1 LLDERCKAKAFMPLE
16 IVLAAVAGLIVLATL
31 SAFISGIE
39 TALFSIKEWRLHRW
53 RKQDPKGVEQ
63 YEGLMKKPRE
73 VLSVILL
80 VDTLTNILLIVLTV
94 AIARSI
100 AIPFPYWVKTL
111 FLFTLIVI
119 ACDLVPKMLA
129 LRDPFRFARQ
139 AIMFLHVSLPVFGP
153 LSRVSQRTS
162 EMIAGFFLPAKP
174 ERVEQ
179 FNDEELIALV
189 ELSAEQGQL
198 RADEQEMIEAI
209 IKLGNKLVKDCMT
222 PRVDA
227 FFISDSM
234 TNEEVIQQLRVKRR
248 SRVPIFGDSPD
259 EILGILDVKAFLADP
274 SEHYSEKVDVPSF
287 VPETM
292 RALDLLRAFLKHPQR
307 LAIVIDEFGGTEG
320 VVNIGDI
327 LDEILAEV
335 APRGGEELYLEEL
348 GNGNWLACGSVR
360 LEDLEEALHLDFAT
374 EEFDTLNGLIFNR
387 LGYVPRAGEKVQ
399 VPPLDLEVRESTRRR
414 VVEVKLR
421 RLEKKEAAKAA

>member
-1 LLDERCKAKAFMPLE
+1 MQAEGLMPLD
-16 IVLAAVAGLIVLATL
+16 LALVAVAGLIILAVL

-39 TALFSIKEWRLHRW
+39 TALFSIREWRLHRW
-53 RKQDPKGVEQ
+53 RKQDPKRVEQ
-63 YEGLMKKPRE
+63 FERLMKNPRE

-80 VDTLTNILLIVLTV
+80 VDTIVNILLIILTV
-94 AIARSI
+94 AIVRSI
-100 AIPFPYWVKTL
+100 TIPVPYWVKTL
-111 FLFTLIVI
+111 FLFALIVV

-139 AIMFLHVSLPVFGP
+139 AIMLMRLLLPFFGP
-153 LSRVSQRTS
+153 LSRLTQRAS
-162 EMIAGFFLPAKP
+162 ELIASFFLPTKP
-174 ERVEQ
+174 ERAEQ

-209 IKLGNKLVKDCMT
+209 IKLGNKSVKDCMT

-234 TNEEVIQQLRVKRR
+234 TNEDVIQQLRIKRR
-248 SRVPIFGDSPD
+248 ARVPVFGDSPD

-274 SEHYSEKVDVPSF
+274 SEHYAEKVDVPSF

-320 VVNIGDI
+320 VVTMSDI
-327 LDEILAEV
+327 LDEILADV
-335 APRGGEELYLEEL
+335 APRGDEELYLEEL
-348 GNGNWLACGSVR
+348 GNGVWLACGSVR
-360 LEDLEEALHLDFAT
+360 LDDLEEALHLDFDT

-387 LGYVPRAGEKVQ
+387 LGYVPRSGEKVQ
-399 VPPLDLEVRESTRRR
+399 VPPLDLEVRQSTRRR

-421 RLEKKEAAKAA
+421 RLEKKEAAQAA

>member
-1 LLDERCKAKAFMPLE
+1 MQADAFMPFE
-16 IVLAAVAGLIVLATL
+16 LALVAVAGLLILAII
-31 SAFISGIE
+31 SAFLSGIE
-39 TALFSIKEWRLHRW
+39 TALFSIKDWRLHRW

-63 YEGLMKKPRE
+63 YERLMKKPRE

-80 VDTLTNILLIVLTV
+80 VDTFVNIVLIVLTV

-100 AIPFPYWVKTL
+100 AIPSPYWVKIL
-111 FLFTLIVI
+111 FLFALIVI
-119 ACDLVPKMLA
+119 VCDLVPKMLA

-139 AIMFLHVSLPVFGP
+139 AVTLLQMLLPIFGP
-153 LSRVSQRTS
+153 VSRISLRAS
-162 EMIAGFFLPAKP
+162 EVIANFFLSTKP

-179 FNDEELIALV
+179 FDDEELIALV

-209 IKLGNKLVKDCMT
+209 IKLGNKSVKDCMT

-227 FFISDSM
+227 FFISDSA
-234 TNEEVIQQLRVKRR
+234 TNEEVIQQLRTKRR
-248 SRVPIFGDSPD
+248 ARVPVFGESPD
-259 EILGILDVKAFLADP
+259 EILGILDVKSFLADP
-274 SEHYSEKVDVPSF
+274 SEHYAEKVGVPSF

-292 RALDLLRAFLKHPQR
+292 RALDLLRAFLRHPQR

-320 VVNIGDI
+320 VVTLGDI

-335 APRGGEELYLEEL
+335 APRGDEELYLEEL
-348 GNGNWLACGSVR
+348 GNGAWLASGSVR
-360 LEDLEEALHLDFAT
+360 LDDLEEALHIDFHT

-387 LGYVPRAGEKVQ
+387 LGYVPRPGETVQ
-399 VPPLDLEVRESTRRR
+399 VPPLELEVRQSSRRR

-421 RLEKKEAAKAA
+421 RLEQKEAVEAR

>member
-1 LLDERCKAKAFMPLE
+1 MQAEGLMPLD
-16 IVLAAVAGLIVLATL
+16 LALVAVAGLIILAVL
-31 SAFISGIE
+31 SAFLSGIE
-39 TALFSIKEWRLHRW
+39 TALFSIREWRLHRW
-53 RKQDPKGVEQ
+53 RKEDPKRVEQ
-63 YEGLMKKPRE
+63 FERLMKNPRE

-80 VDTLTNILLIVLTV
+80 VDTIVNILLIILTV
-94 AIARSI
+94 AIVASI
-100 AIPFPYWVKTL
+100 TIPVPHSVKTL
-111 FLFTLIVI
+111 FLFALIVV

-139 AIMFLHVSLPVFGP
+139 AIMLLRLLLPVFGP
-153 LSRVSQRTS
+153 LSRLTQRAS
-162 EMIAGFFLPAKP
+162 EVIASFFLPTKP
-174 ERVEQ
+174 ERAEQ
-179 FNDEELIALV
+179 FDDEELIALV
-189 ELSAEQGQL
+189 ALSAEQGQL

-209 IKLGNKLVKDCMT
+209 IKLGNKSVKDCMT

-234 TNEEVIQQLRVKRR
+234 TNEDVIQRLRIKRR
-248 SRVPIFGDSPD
+248 ARVPVFGDSPD

-274 SEHYSEKVDVPSF
+274 SEHYAEKVDVPSF

-320 VVNIGDI
+320 VVTMSDI
-327 LDEILAEV
+327 LDEILADV
-335 APRGGEELYLEEL
+335 APRGDEELYLEEL
-348 GNGNWLACGSVR
+348 GNGAWLACGSVR
-360 LEDLEEALHLDFAT
+360 LEDLEEALNLDFDT

-387 LGYVPRAGEKVQ
+387 LGYVPRSGEKVQ
-399 VPPLDLEVRESTRRR
+399 VPPLDLEVRQSTRRR

-421 RLEKKEAAKAA
+421 RLEKKEAAQAA

>member
-1 LLDERCKAKAFMPLE
+1 
-16 IVLAAVAGLIVLATL
+16 L
-31 SAFISGIE
+31 SAFVSGIE
-39 TALFSIKEWRLHRW
+39 TALFSIREWRLHRW
-53 RKQDPKGVEQ
+53 RKEDPKRVEQ
-63 YEGLMKKPRE
+63 FERLMKNPRE

-80 VDTLTNILLIVLTV
+80 VDTIVNILLIVLTV
-94 AIARSI
+94 AIVRSI
-100 AIPFPYWVKTL
+100 TIPVPYWVKTL
-111 FLFTLIVI
+111 FLFALIVI

-129 LRDPFRFARQ
+129 LREPFQFARQ
-139 AIMFLHVSLPVFGP
+139 AIMLLGLLLPIFGP
-153 LSRVSQRTS
+153 LSRLTQRAS
-162 EMIAGFFLPAKP
+162 EVIASFFLQTKP
-174 ERVEQ
+174 ERAEQ

-209 IKLGNKLVKDCMT
+209 IKLGNKSVKDCMT

-234 TNEEVIQQLRVKRR
+234 TNEDVIQQLRIKRR
-248 SRVPIFGDSPD
+248 ARVPVFGDSPD

-274 SEHYSEKVDVPSF
+274 SEHYAEKVDVPSF

-320 VVNIGDI
+320 VVTMSDI
-327 LDEILAEV
+327 LDEILADV
-335 APRGGEELYLEEL
+335 APRGDEELYLEEL
-348 GNGNWLACGSVR
+348 GNGAWLACGSVR
-360 LEDLEEALHLDFAT
+360 LEDLEEALHLDFDT

-387 LGYVPRAGEKVQ
+387 LGYVPHSGEKVQ
-399 VPPLDLEVRESTRRR
+399 VPPLDLEVRQSTRRR

-421 RLEKKEAAKAA
+421 RLEKKEAAQAA

>member
-1 LLDERCKAKAFMPLE
+1 MPLE
-16 IVLAAVAGLIVLATL
+16 LTLVAVVVLVILAVV

-39 TALFSIKEWRLHRW
+39 TALFAIREWRLHRW

-63 YEGLMKKPRE
+63 YESMMKKPRE

-80 VDTLTNILLIVLTV
+80 VDTLANILLILITV

-111 FLFTLIVI
+111 FLFALIVI

-139 AIMFLHVSLPVFGP
+139 AVMLLQVLLPLFGP
-153 LSRVSQRTS
+153 VSRISQRAS
-162 EMIAGFFLPAKP
+162 EVIASFFLSTKP

-179 FNDEELIALV
+179 FDDEELIALV

-209 IKLGNKLVKDCMT
+209 IKLGNKSVKDCMT

-227 FFISDSM
+227 FFISDSS
-234 TNEEVIQQLRVKRR
+234 TNEEVIQQLRIKRR
-248 SRVPIFGDSPD
+248 ARVPVFGESPD

-274 SEHYSEKVDVPSF
+274 SEHYTEKLGVPSF

-320 VVNIGDI
+320 VVTLGDI

-335 APRGGEELYLEEL
+335 APRGDEGLYLEEL
-348 GNGNWLACGSVR
+348 GNGAWLASGSVR
-360 LEDLEEALHLDFAT
+360 LEDLEEALNVDFDT

-387 LGYVPRAGEKVQ
+387 LGYVPRSGESVQ
-399 VPPLDLEVRESTRRR
+399 VPPLDLEVRQSNRRR

-421 RLEKKEAAKAA
+421 RMEKKEAAKAA

>member
-1 LLDERCKAKAFMPLE
+1 MQAEGLMPLD
-16 IVLAAVAGLIVLATL
+16 LALVAVAGLIILAIL

-39 TALFSIKEWRLHRW
+39 TALFSIREWRLHRW
-53 RKQDPKGVEQ
+53 RKQDPKRVEQ
-63 YEGLMKKPRE
+63 FERLMKNPRE

-80 VDTLTNILLIVLTV
+80 VDTIVNILLIILTV
-94 AIARSI
+94 AIVRSI
-100 AIPFPYWVKTL
+100 TIPVPYWVKTL
-111 FLFTLIVI
+111 FLFALIVV

-139 AIMFLHVSLPVFGP
+139 AIMLMRLLLPFFGP
-153 LSRVSQRTS
+153 LSRLTQRAS
-162 EMIAGFFLPAKP
+162 ELIASFFLPTKP
-174 ERVEQ
+174 ERAEQ

-198 RADEQEMIEAI
+198 RGDEQEMIEAI
-209 IKLGNKLVKDCMT
+209 IKLGNKSVNDCMT

-234 TNEEVIQQLRVKRR
+234 TNEDVIQQLRIKRR
-248 SRVPIFGDSPD
+248 ARVPVFGDSPD

-274 SEHYSEKVDVPSF
+274 SEHYAEKVDVPSF

-320 VVNIGDI
+320 VVSMSDI
-327 LDEILAEV
+327 LDEILADV
-335 APRGGEELYLEEL
+335 APRGDEELYLEEL
-348 GNGNWLACGSVR
+348 GNGAWLACGSVR
-360 LEDLEEALHLDFAT
+360 LEDLEEALHLDFDT

-387 LGYVPRAGEKVQ
+387 LGYVPRSGEKVQ
-399 VPPLDLEVRESTRRR
+399 VPPLDLEVRQSTRRR

-421 RLEKKEAAKAA
+421 RLEKKEAAQAA

>member
-1 LLDERCKAKAFMPLE
+1 MQAEGLMPLD
-16 IVLAAVAGLIVLATL
+16 LALVAVAALIILAVL

-39 TALFSIKEWRLHRW
+39 TALFSIREWRLHRW
-53 RKQDPKGVEQ
+53 RKQDPKRVEQ
-63 YEGLMKKPRE
+63 FERLMKNPRE

-80 VDTLTNILLIVLTV
+80 VDTIVNILLIILTV
-94 AIARSI
+94 AIVRSI
-100 AIPFPYWVKTL
+100 TIPVPYWVKTL
-111 FLFTLIVI
+111 FLFALIVV
-119 ACDLVPKMLA
+119 ACDLVPKVLA

-139 AIMFLHVSLPVFGP
+139 AILLLRFLLPLFGP
-153 LSRVSQRTS
+153 LSRLTQRAS
-162 EMIAGFFLPAKP
+162 ELIASFFLPTKA
-174 ERVEQ
+174 ERAEQ

-198 RADEQEMIEAI
+198 RTDEQEMIEAI
-209 IKLGNKLVKDCMT
+209 IKLGNKSVKDCMT

-227 FFISDSM
+227 FFINDSM
-234 TNEEVIQQLRVKRR
+234 TNEEVIQQLQIKRR
-248 SRVPIFGDSPD
+248 ARVPVFGDSPD

-274 SEHYSEKVDVPSF
+274 SEHYAEKVDVPSF

-320 VVNIGDI
+320 VVTMSDI
-327 LDEILAEV
+327 LDEILADV
-335 APRGGEELYLEEL
+335 APRGDEELYLEEL
-348 GNGNWLACGSVR
+348 GNGVWLACGSVR
-360 LEDLEEALHLDFAT
+360 LDDLEEALHLDFDT

-387 LGYVPRAGEKVQ
+387 LGYVPRSGEKVQ
-399 VPPLDLEVRESTRRR
+399 VPPLDLEVRQSTRRR

-421 RLEKKEAAKAA
+421 RLEKKEAAQAA

>member
-1 LLDERCKAKAFMPLE
+1 MPLE
-16 IVLAAVAGLIVLATL
+16 LSLVAVVVLLILAAV

-39 TALFSIKEWRLHRW
+39 TALFSMKDWRLHRW
-53 RKQDPKGVEQ
+53 RKKDPKGVEQ
-63 YEGLMKKPRE
+63 YEGMMKKPRE

-80 VDTLTNILLIVLTV
+80 VDTLVNILLILLTV

-111 FLFTLIVI
+111 FLFALIVI
-119 ACDLVPKMLA
+119 VCDLVPKMLA

-139 AIMFLHVSLPVFGP
+139 AIMLLRVLLPIFGP
-153 LSRVSQRTS
+153 VSRLSQRTS
-162 EMIAGFFLPAKP
+162 EVIASFFLAAKL

-179 FNDEELIALV
+179 FDDEELIALV

-198 RADEQEMIEAI
+198 RPDEQEMIESI
-209 IKLGNKLVKDCMT
+209 IKLGNKSVKDCMT

-227 FFISDSM
+227 FFITDSL
-234 TNEEVIQQLRVKRR
+234 TNEEVIEQLRIKRR
-248 SRVPIFGDSPD
+248 ARVPVFGESPD

-274 SEHYSEKVDVPSF
+274 SEHYAEKVDVPSF

-320 VVNIGDI
+320 VVTMGDI

-335 APRGGEELYLEEL
+335 APRGDEELYLEEL
-348 GNGNWLACGSVR
+348 GNGNWRACGSVR
-360 LEDLEEALHLDFAT
+360 LEDLEEALHLDFDT

-421 RLEKKEAAKAA
+421 RMEKKEAAKAA

>member
-1 LLDERCKAKAFMPLE
+1 MQAEAFMPFELTLVSVVVLV
-16 IVLAAVAGLIVLATL
+16 ILAAV

-39 TALFSIKEWRLHRW
+39 TALFSIKDWRLHRW
-53 RKQDPKGVEQ
+53 RKKDPKGAEQ
-63 YEGLMKKPRE
+63 YERMMKKPRE
-73 VLSVILL
+73 VLSVIVL
-80 VDTLTNILLIVLTV
+80 VDTLANILLILLTV

-111 FLFTLIVI
+111 FLFALIVI
-119 ACDLVPKMLA
+119 VCDLVPKVLA
-129 LRDPFRFARQ
+129 LRDPFRFTRHSVMLLQ
-139 AIMFLHVSLPVFGP
+139 VLLPIFGP
-153 LSRVSQRTS
+153 VSRISQRAS
-162 EMIAGFFLPAKP
+162 EVIASFFLPAKP
-174 ERVEQ
+174 ESVEQ
-179 FNDEELIALV
+179 FDDDELIALV

-209 IKLGNKLVKDCMT
+209 IKLGNKSVKDCMT

-227 FFISDSM
+227 FFIDDSS
-234 TNEEVIQQLRVKRR
+234 TSEEVIQQLRIQRR
-248 SRVPIFGDSPD
+248 ARVPVFGESPD

-274 SEHYSEKVDVPSF
+274 SEHYTEKLGVPSF

-292 RALDLLRAFLKHPQR
+292 RAVDLLRAFLKHPQR

-320 VVNIGDI
+320 VVTMGDI

-335 APRGGEELYLEEL
+335 APRGDEGPYLEEL

-360 LEDLEEALHLDFAT
+360 LEDLEEALHLDFDT

-414 VVEVKLR
+414 VVEVTLR
-421 RLEKKEAAKAA
+421 RLEKKETAKAA

>member
-1 LLDERCKAKAFMPLE
+1 MQANALMPF
-16 IVLAAVAGLIVLATL
+16 VLALVAVAGLLVFAIM
-31 SAFISGIE
+31 SAFLSGIE
-39 TALFSIKEWRLHRW
+39 TALFSIKDWRLHRW

-63 YEGLMKKPRE
+63 YERLMKKPRE

-80 VDTLTNILLIVLTV
+80 VDTFVNIVLIVLTV

-100 AIPFPYWVKTL
+100 AIPFPYWVKIL
-111 FLFTLIVI
+111 FLFALTVIV
-119 ACDLVPKMLA
+119 CDLVPKMLA

-139 AIMFLHVSLPVFGP
+139 AVTLLQILLPIFGP
-153 LSRVSQRTS
+153 ISRISLRAS
-162 EMIAGFFLPAKP
+162 EVIANFFLSTKP
-174 ERVEQ
+174 EKVEQ
-179 FNDEELIALV
+179 FDDEELIALV

-209 IKLGNKLVKDCMT
+209 IKLGNKSVRDCMT

-227 FFISDSM
+227 FFISDSV
-234 TNEEVIQQLRVKRR
+234 TNEEVIQQLRTKRR
-248 SRVPIFGDSPD
+248 ARVPVFGESPD
-259 EILGILDVKAFLADP
+259 EILGILDVKSFLADP
-274 SEHYSEKVDVPSF
+274 SGHYTETLGVPSF

-292 RALDLLRAFLKHPQR
+292 RALDILRAFLKHPQR

-320 VVNIGDI
+320 VVTLGDI

-335 APRGGEELYLEEL
+335 APRGDEELYLEEL
-348 GNGNWLACGSVR
+348 GNGAWLASGSVR
-360 LEDLEEALHLDFAT
+360 LDDLEEALHIDFHT

-387 LGYVPRAGEKVQ
+387 LGYVPRSGETVR
-399 VPPLDLEVRESTRRR
+399 VPPLELEVRQSSRRR

-421 RLEKKEAAKAA
+421 RLEQKEAVAAR

>member
-1 LLDERCKAKAFMPLE
+1 MQAEGLMPLD
-16 IVLAAVAGLIVLATL
+16 LALVAVAGLVILAVI

-39 TALFSIKEWRLHRW
+39 TALFSIRDWRLLRW
-53 RKQDPKGVEQ
+53 RKQDPKRVEQ
-63 YEGLMKKPRE
+63 YERLMKKPRE

-80 VDTLTNILLIVLTV
+80 VDTIVNILLILLTI

-100 AIPFPYWVKTL
+100 TIPFPYWVKTL
-111 FLFTLIVI
+111 FLFTLIVV

-139 AIMFLHVSLPVFGP
+139 AITLLRFLLPVFGP
-153 LSRVSQRTS
+153 LSRVMQHAS
-162 EMIAGFFLPAKP
+162 ELIASFFLPSKP

-179 FNDEELIALV
+179 FDDEQLIALV

-198 RADEQEMIEAI
+198 RPDEQEMIEAI
-209 IKLGNKLVKDCMT
+209 IKLGNKSVKDCMT

-234 TNEEVIQQLRVKRR
+234 TNEDVIQQLQVKRR
-248 SRVPIFGDSPD
+248 ARVPVFGDSPD

-274 SEHYSEKVDVPSF
+274 AEHYAEKVDVPSF

-320 VVNIGDI
+320 VVTLGDI

-335 APRGGEELYLEEL
+335 APRGDEELYLEEL
-348 GNGNWLACGSVR
+348 GDGAWLACGGVR
-360 LEDLEEALHLDFAT
+360 LEDLEEALHLDFET

-387 LGYVPRAGEKVQ
+387 LGYVPRSGETVQ
-399 VPPLDLEVRESTRRR
+399 VPPLELEVRQSTRRR

-421 RLEKKEAAKAA
+421 RIENKEAAQAA

>member
-1 LLDERCKAKAFMPLE
+1 MQAEGLMPLD
-16 IVLAAVAGLIVLATL
+16 LALVAVAGLIILAIL

-39 TALFSIKEWRLHRW
+39 TALFSIREWRLHRW
-53 RKQDPKGVEQ
+53 RKQDPKRVEQ
-63 YEGLMKKPRE
+63 FERLMKNPRE

-80 VDTLTNILLIVLTV
+80 VDTIVNILLIILTV
-94 AIARSI
+94 AIVRSI
-100 AIPFPYWVKTL
+100 TIPVPYWVKTL
-111 FLFTLIVI
+111 FLFALIVV

-139 AIMFLHVSLPVFGP
+139 AIMLLRFLLPFFGP
-153 LSRVSQRTS
+153 LSRLTQRAS
-162 EMIAGFFLPAKP
+162 ELIASFFLPTKP
-174 ERVEQ
+174 ERAEQ

-209 IKLGNKLVKDCMT
+209 IKLGNKSVNDCMT

-234 TNEEVIQQLRVKRR
+234 TNEDVIQQLRIKRR
-248 SRVPIFGDSPD
+248 ARVPVFGDSPD

-274 SEHYSEKVDVPSF
+274 SEHYAEKVDVPSF

-320 VVNIGDI
+320 VVSMSDI
-327 LDEILAEV
+327 LDEILADV
-335 APRGGEELYLEEL
+335 APRGDEELYLEEL
-348 GNGNWLACGSVR
+348 GNGAWLACGSVR
-360 LEDLEEALHLDFAT
+360 LEDLEEALHLDFDT

-387 LGYVPRAGEKVQ
+387 LGYVPHSGEKVQ
-399 VPPLDLEVRESTRRR
+399 VPPLDLEVRQSTRRR

-421 RLEKKEAAKAA
+421 RLEKKEAAQAA

>member
-1 LLDERCKAKAFMPLE
+1 MQADASMPLE
-16 IVLAAVAGLIVLATL
+16 LTLLALIGLLILAIM
-31 SAFISGIE
+31 SAFLSGIE

-63 YEGLMKKPRE
+63 YERLMTKPRE

-80 VDTLTNILLIVLTV
+80 VDTFVNILLIVLTV

-100 AIPFPYWVKTL
+100 AIPFPYWIKTL
-111 FLFTLIVI
+111 FLFALIVI
-119 ACDLVPKMLA
+119 VCDLVPKMLA

-139 AIMFLHVSLPVFGP
+139 AIMLLRALLPIFGP
-153 LSRVSQRTS
+153 VSRISLSVS
-162 EMIAGFFLPAKP
+162 EIIANFFRPTKP

-179 FNDEELIALV
+179 FDDEELIALV

-198 RADEQEMIEAI
+198 RAEEQEMIEAI
-209 IKLGNKLVKDCMT
+209 IKLGNKSAKDCMT

-227 FFISDSM
+227 FFISDSL
-234 TNEEVIQQLRVKRR
+234 TNDDVSRQLQTKRR
-248 SRVPIFGDSPD
+248 ARVPVFGESPD

-274 SEHYSEKVDVPSF
+274 SENYTEKLGVPSF

-320 VVNIGDI
+320 VVTLGDI

-335 APRGGEELYLEEL
+335 APRGDEELYLEEL
-348 GNGNWLACGSVR
+348 GNDTWLASGSVR
-360 LEDLEEALHLDFAT
+360 LEDLEEALHVDFAT
-374 EEFDTLNGLIFNR
+374 QDFDTLNGLIFNR
-387 LGYVPRAGEKVQ
+387 LGYVPRPGETVR
-399 VPPLDLEVRESTRRR
+399 VPPLELEVRESTRRR

-421 RLEKKEAAKAA
+421 RMEKQAVETE

>member
-1 LLDERCKAKAFMPLE
+1 MLANASMPFELTLVALVGLL
-16 IVLAAVAGLIVLATL
+16 ILAIM
-31 SAFISGIE
+31 SAFLSGIE

-63 YEGLMKKPRE
+63 YERLMTKPRE

-80 VDTLTNILLIVLTV
+80 VDTFVNILLIVLTV

-100 AIPFPYWVKTL
+100 PVPFPYWVKTL
-111 FLFTLIVI
+111 FLFALIVI
-119 ACDLVPKMLA
+119 VCDLVPKMLA

-139 AIMFLHVSLPVFGP
+139 AIMLLRTLLAIFGP
-153 LSRVSQRTS
+153 VSRISLRAS
-162 EMIAGFFLPAKP
+162 EIIANFFLSTKP

-179 FNDEELIALV
+179 FDDEELIALV

-198 RADEQEMIEAI
+198 RAEEQEMIEAI
-209 IKLGNKLVKDCMT
+209 IKLGNKSAKDCLT

-227 FFISDSM
+227 FFISDSL
-234 TNEEVIQQLRVKRR
+234 TNEDVVQQLQTKRR
-248 SRVPIFGDSPD
+248 ARVPVFGESPD

-274 SEHYSEKVDVPSF
+274 TEHYTEKLGVPSF

-307 LAIVIDEFGGTEG
+307 LAIVVDEFGGTEG
-320 VVNIGDI
+320 VVTLGDI

-335 APRGGEELYLEEL
+335 APRGDEELYLEEL
-348 GNGNWLACGSVR
+348 GNDTWLASGSVR
-360 LEDLEEALHLDFAT
+360 LEDLEEALHVDFAT
-374 EEFDTLNGLIFNR
+374 DDFDTLNGLIFNR
-387 LGYVPRAGEKVQ
+387 LGYVPRSGETVR
-399 VPPLDLEVRESTRRR
+399 VPPLELEVRESTRRR

-421 RLEKKEAAKAA
+421 RMEKEAVGTA

>member
-1 LLDERCKAKAFMPLE
+1 MPFELTLIALVGLL
-16 IVLAAVAGLIVLATL
+16 ILAIM
-31 SAFISGIE
+31 SAFLSGIE

-63 YEGLMKKPRE
+63 YERLMTKPRE

-80 VDTLTNILLIVLTV
+80 VDTFVNILLIVLTV

-100 AIPFPYWVKTL
+100 AIPFPYWIKTL
-111 FLFTLIVI
+111 FLFALIVI
-119 ACDLVPKMLA
+119 VCDLVPKMLA

-139 AIMFLHVSLPVFGP
+139 AIMLLRALLPIFGP
-153 LSRVSQRTS
+153 VSRISLGAS
-162 EMIAGFFLPAKP
+162 EIIANFFLSTKP
-174 ERVEQ
+174 ERAEQ
-179 FNDEELIALV
+179 FDDEELIALV

-198 RADEQEMIEAI
+198 RAEEQEMIEAI
-209 IKLGNKLVKDCMT
+209 IKLGNKSAKDCLT

-227 FFISDSM
+227 FFISDSL
-234 TNEEVIQQLRVKRR
+234 TNDDVVQQLQTKRR
-248 SRVPIFGDSPD
+248 ARVPVFGESPD

-274 SEHYSEKVDVPSF
+274 TEHYTEKLGVPSF

-320 VVNIGDI
+320 VVTLGDI

-335 APRGGEELYLEEL
+335 APRGDEELYLEEL
-348 GNGNWLACGSVR
+348 GNDTWLASGSVR
-360 LEDLEEALHLDFAT
+360 LEDLEEALHVDFAT
-374 EEFDTLNGLIFNR
+374 EDFDTLNGLIFNR
-387 LGYVPRAGEKVQ
+387 LGYVPRSGETVR
-399 VPPLDLEVRESTRRR
+399 VPPLELEVRESTRRR

-421 RLEKKEAAKAA
+421 RMEKEAVGTA

>member
-1 LLDERCKAKAFMPLE
+1 MPLD
-16 IVLAAVAGLIVLATL
+16 LALVAVAGLIILAIL

-39 TALFSIKEWRLHRW
+39 TALFSIREWRLHRW
-53 RKQDPKGVEQ
+53 RKQDPKRVEQ
-63 YEGLMKKPRE
+63 FERLMKNPRE

-80 VDTLTNILLIVLTV
+80 VDTIVNILLIILTV
-94 AIARSI
+94 AIVRSI
-100 AIPFPYWVKTL
+100 TIPVPYWVKTL
-111 FLFTLIVI
+111 FLFALIVV

-139 AIMFLHVSLPVFGP
+139 AIMLMRLLLPFFGP
-153 LSRVSQRTS
+153 LSRLTQRAS
-162 EMIAGFFLPAKP
+162 ELIASFFLPTKA
-174 ERVEQ
+174 ERAEQ

-209 IKLGNKLVKDCMT
+209 IKLGNKSVKDCMT

-234 TNEEVIQQLRVKRR
+234 TNEDVIQQLRIKRR
-248 SRVPIFGDSPD
+248 ARVPVFGESPD
-259 EILGILDVKAFLADP
+259 EILGILDVKTFLAD
-274 SEHYSEKVDVPSF
+274 SSDNYAEQLGVPSF

-320 VVNIGDI
+320 VVTMGDI

-335 APRGGEELYLEEL
+335 APRGDEELYLEEL
-348 GNGNWLACGSVR
+348 GNGAWLACGSVR

-387 LGYVPRAGEKVQ
+387 LGYVPRSGEKVQ
-399 VPPLDLEVRESTRRR
+399 VPPLDLEVRQSTRRR

-421 RLEKKEAAKAA
+421 RLEKKDAAQAA

>member
-1 LLDERCKAKAFMPLE
+1 MQADAFMPFE
-16 IVLAAVAGLIVLATL
+16 LALLAVAGLLILAIM
-31 SAFISGIE
+31 SAFLSGIE
-39 TALFSIKEWRLHRW
+39 TALFSIKDWRLHRW

-63 YEGLMKKPRE
+63 YERLMKKPRE

-80 VDTLTNILLIVLTV
+80 VDTFVNIVLIVLTV

-100 AIPFPYWVKTL
+100 AIPFPYWVKIL
-111 FLFTLIVI
+111 FLFALIVI
-119 ACDLVPKMLA
+119 VCDLVPKMLA

-139 AIMFLHVSLPVFGP
+139 AVTLLKMMLPIFGP
-153 LSRVSQRTS
+153 LSRISLRAS
-162 EMIAGFFLPAKP
+162 EVIANFFLSTKP
-174 ERVEQ
+174 EKVEQ
-179 FNDEELIALV
+179 FDDEELIALV

-209 IKLGNKLVKDCMT
+209 IKLGNKSVRDCMT

-227 FFISDSM
+227 FFISDSV
-234 TNEEVIQQLRVKRR
+234 TNEEVIQQLRTKRR
-248 SRVPIFGDSPD
+248 ARVPVFGESPD
-259 EILGILDVKAFLADP
+259 EILGILDVKSFLADP
-274 SEHYSEKVDVPSF
+274 SEHYAEKVGVPSF

-292 RALDLLRAFLKHPQR
+292 RALDLLRAFLRHPQR

-320 VVNIGDI
+320 IVTLGDI

-335 APRGGEELYLEEL
+335 APRGDEELYLEEL
-348 GNGNWLACGSVR
+348 GNGAWLASGSVR
-360 LEDLEEALHLDFAT
+360 LDDLEEALHIDFHT

-387 LGYVPRAGEKVQ
+387 LGYVPRSGETVR
-399 VPPLDLEVRESTRRR
+399 VPPLELEVRQSSRRR

-421 RLEKKEAAKAA
+421 RLEQKEAVEAT